1 MNAKHRAP
9 TGPKPNRRPS
19 KARKASRMGLVPQI
33 ISIAVLLSGL
43 SWGGV
48 SLATSIVEKRELT
61 QTGVQ
66 APATVTQH
74 HKKTVGGRTTSVYHL
89 IDYTF
94 TPIGKAEEH
103 PTEVILPSDL
113 WNTVEAGS
121 TIMVTYNASNP
132 ADNQPTMILKRL
144 SPFASDM
151 IGMLV
156 GIAVAVVFTWFSW
169 QLFRVITSRRRKPK
183 TPNPGTRG
191 TATGTAKPD
200 RSKVQQVAAEFG
212 VLALLLLI
220 FLAIL
225 AAFFTVFV
233 CGIEFVGPLVVELM
247 QNSLL

>member
-9 TGPKPNRRPS
+9 DRTKPNRRPS
-19 KARKASRMGLVPQI
+19 KARKASRLRQVPLI

-43 SWGGV
+43 AWGGV

-94 TPIGKAEEH
+94 TPIGKAEERH
-103 PTEVILPSDL
+103 TGVELPSDL

-121 TIMVTYNASNP
+121 TIMVTYNVSNP
-132 ADNQPTMILKRL
+132 ANNQPTMILERL
-144 SPFASDM
+144 SPFAADM

-156 GIAVAVVFTWFSW
+156 GVAVAAVFAWFSW

-183 TPNPGTRG
+183 TPNRGTLG

-200 RSKVQQVAAEFG
+200 RPKVQQAASEFG
-212 VLALLLLI
+212 ALALLLLI

-225 AAFFTVFV
+225 AAFSTVFI
-233 CGIEFVGPLVVELM
+233 CGIEFVGPFVVKLM